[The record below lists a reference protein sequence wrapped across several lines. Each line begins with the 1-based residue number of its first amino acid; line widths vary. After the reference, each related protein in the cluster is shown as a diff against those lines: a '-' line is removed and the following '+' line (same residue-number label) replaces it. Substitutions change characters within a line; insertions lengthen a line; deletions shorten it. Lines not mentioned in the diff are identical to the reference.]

1 MMEIYVRVIII
12 VFMFHFGAIGL
23 FGINHAMD
31 TKTTKTTKD
40 VDRTTFYI
48 FLGFVVQIVGYFLW
62 KSV

>member
-1 MMEIYVRVIII
+1 MEIYIRVIII
-12 VFMFHFGAIGL
+12 LFMIYFGGIGL
-23 FGINHAMD
+23 FGINHAMN
-31 TKTTKTTKD
+31 TKTSKD